1 MQKYYYRKAY
11 NSGEALIEF
20 VKGTES
26 DGVFSNV
33 FSAISSVRPTVSNIC
48 ELWKNNEMIVDV
60 SSDLGHFLLQKDV
73 NNHSRIVFRRNA
85 GGIDKIDQ
93 LLAANPM
100 FVRAS

>member
-1 MQKYYYRKAY
+1 MHKYYYRKAY

-26 DGVFSNV
+26 DGIFSNV
-33 FSAISSVRPTVSNIC
+33 FSALSSVHPSISNIC

-60 SSDLGHFLLQKDV
+60 NSDLGHFLLQKDV

-85 GGIDKIDQ
+85 GSIDKIDQ
-93 LLAANPM
+93 LLAASPM
-100 FVRAS
+100 FMRAS